1 MMRKRLLSLLS
12 LLMTGMLVLAAC
24 APAPA
29 PEPEAEAP
37 EEPAEATV
45 EEPAEEEQ
53 PAEEPAEEAATT
65 PPTSDVPYRLGIF
78 EDLKTTNYWSYLG
91 PNTTAWGSYV
101 LAPQTLTLLTYA
113 DKTFALVPAVAAEL
127 PGRPLQ
133 QEGEFYVS
141 EIPLK
146 EGLTWSDGTPV
157 TANDVAFTANT
168 VLELQLTGNWAS
180 FIDGEFLD
188 RVEAV
193 DDYTVK
199 YYYKQNPGLA
209 VHEYGVL
216 NAPIMSEAYW
226 SPIVEEAREAVGA
239 LTPPAEDASEEE
251 QEAYQEA
258 LNEALNV
265 LYSHDPAGEPKA
277 GAFTFARW
285 ERGAFAENTAN
296 ADYYR
301 RGAQVAVYAD
311 GAYEEV
317 KEGAYEDLVGEP
329 VSEKVVEYTVGPHV
343 PSAIYTIYTDQNA
356 ALLALQNGEIDFLL
370 NPSGLQSG
378 LRAQVERQEGINVIE
393 NPTNGFRYLS
403 FNMRREPMSDT
414 AFRQAVAVLID
425 KEFVTNQIL
434 QGVAYPIYS
443 FVPEGNE
450 FWYTDD
456 VPKFG
461 LKDDGTP
468 MTREERLNEAIRILE
483 EAGYSWEGD
492 AKPTWDADNQQV
504 VTGGTLVMPNG
515 NPVPELE
522 LLAPGAGYDPLR
534 STFAIWI
541 EQYLTEFGIPV
552 RANLTGF
559 NIISDRV
566 FSQQDFDMYMLGW
579 GLTIFPDYVR
589 DFFHSDRAGLGDFNA
604 GGFSNPEF
612 DELADGIKSCTSF
625 EECKEISVQIQ
636 QVLAEELPYVVLFA
650 TSIVEVY
657 ADYLEFPYT
666 ETLDGLQGV
675 YGLPESVVIE

>member
-403 FNMRREPMSDT
+403 FNMRREQMSDT